1 MAAMLCWTP
10 DLHTHAIFMRSGA
23 PGLSKESG
31 ALLYCYAI
39 SAFTLLGGLP
49 CFPRA
54 AMLCWTH
61 FVSCASSLPPCG
73 PTLRAGNLI
82 ACAAQQLNS
91 EATQMTRIDMAPAKE
106 ASRYIMRG

>member
-23 PGLSKESG
+23 PGLSKQSG

-54 AMLCWTH
+54 AMLCWMH

-73 PTLRAGNLI
+73 PMLRAGKFDNM
-82 ACAAQQLNS
+82 CCTAAQF
-91 EATQMTRIDMAPAKE
+91 
-106 ASRYIMRG
+106 RGHANDKN